1 MASET
6 YSGET
11 GDINAGQ
18 VRRYTGCGFVR
29 LAEPVKA
36 GVGDRDTRFLRGKE
50 EFKTRVYDV
59 ATC

>member
-1 MASET
+1 MHGKKVDEGEERT
-6 YSGET
+6 YGGET

-36 GVGDRDTRFLRGKE
+36 GIGDRDTRFL
-50 EFKTRVYDV
+50 
-59 ATC
+59 